1 MSLGSALEVIVL
13 EQSMSTAALLQRS
26 VSCAASVIAQVQS
39 LHCIYHVLI
48 VCEQCASAAAVC
60 IADAMCAADVA
71 VGDARCLGEAF
82 GSWCQQQEDNSA
94 LSSADTCELPNA

>member
-1 MSLGSALEVIVL
+1 MEVSILE
-13 EQSMSTAALLQRS
+13 ESMSTAALLQRS
-26 VSCAASVIAQVQS
+26 VSSAAPVIAQLQW
-39 LHCIYHVLI
+39 LHCMYHVLI
-48 VCEQCASAAAVC
+48 VCEQCASEAAVC

-71 VGDARCLGEAF
+71 VGDARCLGEAS